1 VRGFAGTRSSASEAR
16 LGQAWPCPTGLS
28 RYPNLMT
35 IAITGASGF
44 IGRRLMKALANGNH
58 VLRVLSRHA
67 GTNLPPGVQL
77 FVWDAM
83 KGPPPELSLD
93 GVDAVVHLAGEPIA
107 QRWNDDV
114 KQKIRESRATGTRHL
129 VQALSTA
136 RQRPAVLVCGSA
148 VGYYGSRGEEIL
160 TEASA
165 SGKGF
170 MADVCVAW
178 EKEAD
183 LAESLGIRVVKLRTG
198 VVLGLN
204 GGALAKM
211 LPPFKAG
218 MGGKMG
224 HGDQWM
230 SWVHLDDLVGIIQHV
245 LDNPVRGPVNGTSP
259 NPVTNADFT
268 KALGHS
274 LSRPAVVPMP
284 AFTLKF
290 MFGEMSDV
298 LLASQRVLPKAAEGA
313 GYTFRYPALEP
324 ALANV
329 LAA

>member
-1 VRGFAGTRSSASEAR
+1 
-16 LGQAWPCPTGLS
+16 
-28 RYPNLMT
+28 MT

-44 IGRRLMKALANGNH
+44 IGRRLMKQLAGADH
-58 VLRVLSRHA
+58 KLRVLSRHA

-77 FVWDAM
+77 YVGDAM
-83 KGPPPELSLD
+83 KCPPPEESLD
-93 GVDAVVHLAGEPIA
+93 GADAVVHLAGEPIA
-107 QRWNDDV
+107 QRWNDEV
-114 KQKIRESRATGTRHL
+114 KQKIRESRATGTRNL
-129 VQALSTA
+129 VQALSMA

-148 VGYYGSRGEEIL
+148 VGYYGSRGDEIL
-160 TEASA
+160 TESSA
-165 SGKGF
+165 PGKGF

-183 LAESLGIRVVKLRTG
+183 LAESLGIRLVKLRTG
-198 VVLGLN
+198 VVLGAN

-211 LPPFKAG
+211 VPPFKAG
-218 MGGKMG
+218 MGGKLG

-230 SWVHLDDLVGIIQHV
+230 SWVHLDDLVGLIQHA
-245 LDNPVRGPVNGTSP
+245 LDNPVRGALNGTSP

-268 KALGHS
+268 KALSHS
-274 LSRPAVVPMP
+274 LSRPALVPMP

-290 MFGEMSDV
+290 MFGEMAEV
-298 LLASQRVLPKAAEGA
+298 MLASQRALPKAAEAA

-324 ALANV
+324 ALANI

>member
-1 VRGFAGTRSSASEAR
+1 
-16 LGQAWPCPTGLS
+16 
-28 RYPNLMT
+28 MT
-35 IAITGASGF
+35 IAITGGSGF
-44 IGRRLMKALANGNH
+44 IGRRLMKALTSANH
-58 VLRVLSRHA
+58 TLRVLSRHA

-77 FVWDAM
+77 HVWDAM
-83 KGPPPELSLD
+83 KGQPPEGSLE

-107 QRWNDDV
+107 QRWNEEV
-114 KQKIRESRATGTRHL
+114 KAKIRESRVTGTRHL
-129 VQALSTA
+129 VQALSTV

-148 VGYYGSRGEEIL
+148 IGYYGSRGEEVL
-160 TEASA
+160 TESSA
-165 SGKGF
+165 PGSGF

-183 LAESLGIRVVKLRTG
+183 LAESLGIRLVKLRTG
-198 VVLGLN
+198 VVLGAN

-230 SWVHLDDLVGIIQHV
+230 SWVHMDDLVGIVQHAI
-245 LDNPVRGPVNGTSP
+245 DNPVRGPVNGTSP

-268 KALGHS
+268 KALGHAI
-274 LSRPAVVPMP
+274 SRPAVVPMP

-290 MFGEMSDV
+290 MFGEMSEV
-298 LLASQRVLPKAAEGA
+298 MLASQRVLPKAAEAG
-313 GYTFRYPALEP
+313 GYTFRYPKLEM
-324 ALANV
+324 AFENILS
-329 LAA
+329 AA

>member
-1 VRGFAGTRSSASEAR
+1 
-16 LGQAWPCPTGLS
+16 
-28 RYPNLMT
+28 MT

-44 IGRRLMKALANGNH
+44 IGRRLMKALAGGDH
-58 VLRVLSRHA
+58 KLRVLSRHA

-77 FVWDAM
+77 YVWDAM
-83 KGPPPELSLD
+83 KGPPPDDSLES
-93 GVDAVVHLAGEPIA
+93 VDAVIHMAGEPIA
-107 QRWNDDV
+107 QRWSDEV

-129 VQALSTA
+129 VQALSTS
-136 RQRPAVLVCGSA
+136 RQRPAVLICGSA
-148 VGYYGSRGEEIL
+148 VGYYGARGEEIL
-160 TEASA
+160 TESSA
-165 SGKGF
+165 PGSGF

-183 LAESLGIRVVKLRTG
+183 LAESLGIRLVKLRTG
-198 VVLGLN
+198 VVLGPN

-218 MGGKMG
+218 MGGKLG

-230 SWVHLDDLVGIIQHV
+230 SWVHLDDLVGIIQHA
-245 LDNPVRGPVNGTSP
+245 LGNPVHGAVNGTAP

-268 KALGHS
+268 KALGHA

-290 MFGEMSDV
+290 MFGEMADV
-298 LLASQRVLPKAAEGA
+298 MLASQRVLPKAAEAA
-313 GYTFRYPALEP
+313 GYTFRYPEVAG
-324 ALANV
+324 ALASIV
-329 LAA
+329 GV

>member
-1 VRGFAGTRSSASEAR
+1 M
-16 LGQAWPCPTGLS
+16 
-28 RYPNLMT
+28 N

-44 IGRRLMKALANGNH
+44 IGRRLMKTLANGNH
-58 VLRVLSRHA
+58 TLRVLSRHA

-77 FVWDAM
+77 YVWDAM
-83 KGPPPELSLD
+83 KGQPSEESLD
-93 GVDAVVHLAGEPIA
+93 GVDAVIHLAGEPIA
-107 QRWNDDV
+107 QRWTDDV

-136 RQRPAVLVCGSA
+136 RRRPAVLVAGSA

-160 TEASA
+160 TESSA
-165 SGKGF
+165 PGSGF

-178 EKEAD
+178 EKEAG

-198 VVLGLN
+198 VVLGAN
-204 GGALAKM
+204 GGVLAKM
-211 LPPFKAG
+211 VPPFKAG
-218 MGGKMG
+218 MGGKLG

-230 SWVHLDDLVGIIQHV
+230 SWVHLDDLVGIIQHAV
-245 LDNPVRGPVNGTSP
+245 ENPVTGPVNGTSP
-259 NPVTNADFT
+259 KPVTNADFT
-268 KALGHS
+268 KALGHI
-274 LSRPAVVPMP
+274 LSRPAIVPMP

-298 LLASQRVLPKAAEGA
+298 MLASQRVLPKAAEAA
-313 GYTFRYPALEP
+313 GYVFRYPGVEP

>member
-1 VRGFAGTRSSASEAR
+1 
-16 LGQAWPCPTGLS
+16 
-28 RYPNLMT
+28 MT

-44 IGRRLMKALANGNH
+44 IGRRLMKALASGDH
-58 VLRVLSRHA
+58 KLRVLSRHA

-77 FVWDAM
+77 YVWDAM
-83 KGPPPELSLD
+83 KGQPPEESLD

-107 QRWNDDV
+107 QRWSDDV
-114 KQKIRESRATGTRHL
+114 KQKIRESRATGTRNL

-136 RQRPAVLVCGSA
+136 SRRPAALVCGSA
-148 VGYYGSRGEEIL
+148 IGYYGSRGDEVL
-160 TEASA
+160 TESSA
-165 SGKGF
+165 PGSGF
-170 MADVCVAW
+170 IAEVCVGW

-198 VVLGLN
+198 LVLGSN

-211 LPPFKAG
+211 VPPFKAG

-230 SWVHLDDLVGIIQHV
+230 SWVHIDDLVGIVQHV
-245 LDNPVRGPVNGTSP
+245 IENPVRGPVNGTSP

-274 LSRPAVVPMP
+274 LSRPAVFPMP

-290 MFGEMSDV
+290 MFGEMSEV
-298 LLASQRVLPKAAEGA
+298 MLASQRVLPKAAEAA
-313 GYTFRYPALEP
+313 GYTFRYPVLEA
-324 ALANV
+324 ALANI